1 MSAMNMPFMPFDPS
15 VGVSGSSG
23 AAAGAA
29 VPNLLPESL
38 GVIAAAAFLGIACSH
53 VRHMVNTDG
62 QRRPWH
68 ACHVL
73 IALGMVFMYLP
84 AALDPLGVPL
94 GFWRV
99 VFACAGLV
107 AALWA
112 VAGNARVPVLMWTLT
127 AFDLGAMLYMWS
139 VPDQPG
145 TAGVSWILIVYLV
158 ASACMW
164 LLDAYRRIDGG
175 VPIVSWQAMAAGGE
189 LVAAQTLGRFGA
201 TRSDRRPSPRGAG
214 VTRSGG
220 GQRATASEPLLGEL
234 DIGISMIVMAV
245 GMAYMVL
252 ATQLMS

>member
-1 MSAMNMPFMPFDPS
+1 MSGMNMPFMPFDPS
-15 VGVSGSSG
+15 VGASGS
-23 AAAGAA
+23 AAGAA
-29 VPNLLPESL
+29 APNLLPESL
-38 GVIAAAAFLGIACSH
+38 GVIAGATFLVIAASH
-53 VRHMVNTDG
+53 VRHMAQTDG

-84 AALDPLGVPL
+84 ASLDPLGVPL

-139 VPDQPG
+139 VPDRPA
-145 TAGVSWILIVYLV
+145 TAGVSWMLVVYLL
-158 ASACMW
+158 ASAGMW
-164 LLDAYRRIDGG
+164 AFDAYRRIDGG
-175 VPIVSWQAMAAGGE
+175 VPIVSWQAMAAGDGV
-189 LVAAQTLGRFGA
+189 VAVRTRGR
-201 TRSDRRPSPRGAG
+201 TES
-214 VTRSGG
+214 
-220 GQRATASEPLLGEL
+220 LLGEL
-234 DIGISMIVMAV
+234 DIGVSMIAMAI
-245 GMAYMVL
+245 GMAYMVF